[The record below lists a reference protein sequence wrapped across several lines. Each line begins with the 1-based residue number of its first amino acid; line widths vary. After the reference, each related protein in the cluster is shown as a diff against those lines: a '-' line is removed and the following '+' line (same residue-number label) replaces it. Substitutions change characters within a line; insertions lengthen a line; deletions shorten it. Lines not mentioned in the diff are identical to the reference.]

1 MLSDDMNAPPCPSHH
16 SFQETFMVFRFS
28 TPLAISVADFMFLGR
43 QLPSPRA
50 WASLGGLLVGAV
62 GYALTDAA
70 FEVKGCVAMRLHPHL
85 QTTKRLRCTH
95 LHIVVSLFACLFAC
109 LLFCTHHSNIY
120 NQHERYPQW
129 DATLC
134 VDATHAMFTVTRS
147 CDHFRFA
154 TQRNATQYPRYMF
167 CCAWYLVFCLD
178 QVYLKH
184 ICNTVKMQSNWGK
197 VYYSNLLASLPLIL
211 IGGGTDEIT
220 VLREQ
225 LTASGIAALTLSV
238 CLGAAMSY
246 FAWAARSMI
255 SATSFTVVGNLCKI
269 LTIGINVALWDKHAS
284 ATGIICLLGCLA
296 AAFAYE
302 QAPQRKVK
310 EVPRS
315 TDSVVERISPV
326 TPMPLPTHRAPS
338 STTPHK

>member
-1 MLSDDMNAPPCPSHH
+1 
-16 SFQETFMVFRFS
+16 
-28 TPLAISVADFMFLGR
+28 
-43 QLPSPRA
+43 
-50 WASLGGLLVGAV
+50 
-62 GYALTDAA
+62 
-70 FEVKGCVAMRLHPHL
+70 
-85 QTTKRLRCTH
+85 
-95 LHIVVSLFACLFAC
+95 
-109 LLFCTHHSNIY
+109 
-120 NQHERYPQW
+120 
-129 DATLC
+129 
-134 VDATHAMFTVTRS
+134 
-147 CDHFRFA
+147 
-154 TQRNATQYPRYMF
+154 MF

-284 ATGIICLLGCLA
+284 ATGIICLLNCLA
-296 AAFAYE
+296 AAFVYE

-326 TPMPLPTHRAPS
+326 TPMPLPTHRTPS